1 MLKALSGF
9 QPAFGGSSN
18 AAATLIAQRFP
29 RVMASP
35 PTSSFGTTNN
45 LAAGRNWPAISSN
58 GLANIGIGLSHLLVR
73 GTLGPVIGGSSFP
86 DYEYV
91 RFPFVDYG
99 TGTKQANVHV
109 SDFVLTGNTFS
120 FVCKGTAANLLM
132 KVDGDYISLSP
143 QAVPN
148 DGGKYY
154 WQHTFSDAR
163 RRLLR
168 IYSTAP
174 FFGGF
179 WTSATGSIEPAPIVG
194 PLAVAMCDS
203 FGEGTG
209 GNAGGAASWIVRA
222 FDMLGWNNFYI
233 NARGGSGFIQGT
245 PDYLARWN
253 SDCAVIKPELG
264 IFQNSTNDLAATPTA
279 IVNRAQQLLNAA
291 LQANPL
297 ARVVFTS
304 GSVRSGPER
313 AGPAAYLQRDA
324 LKAFALSRGAFFV
337 DFLDMGLPAGTVP
350 SVLTTAA
357 TASVNATTISIAT
370 AQVPTPNATYF
381 APSGQRIQVRSY
393 SGTNPY
399 TVTMGG
405 PLATEIASG
414 TVLTQC
420 GNSLWSGS
428 GRIGA
433 LAGWGTSDEY
443 VIADDVH
450 ASQAGHDAMAMTFAM
465 QLSQQIVDQDA

>member
-1 MLKALSGF
+1 MMLDKFAVNLLDVHG
-9 QPAFGGSSN
+9 
-18 AAATLIAQRFP
+18 RFP

-45 LAAGRNWPAISSN
+45 LAAGRNWPAIVSN
-58 GLANIGIGLSHLLVR
+58 GLTNIGLGLSHLLMR
-73 GTLGPVIGGSSFP
+73 GTANPVIGGSTFP

-148 DGGKYY
+148 DGGKYF

-163 RRLLR
+163 RRLIR

-179 WTSATGSIEPAPIVG
+179 WTSATGSIEPAPLVG

-209 GNAGGAASWIVRA
+209 GNAGGASSWIVRA
-222 FDMLGWNNFYI
+222 FDMLGWNNFYV

-245 PDYLARWN
+245 PDFLARFN
-253 SDCAVIKPELG
+253 SDCAVLRPELV
-264 IFQNSTNDLAATPTA
+264 IFQNSGNDAAATVTD
-279 IVNRAQQLLNAA
+279 IVNRAQQLMNAA

-297 ARVVFTS
+297 AKGVFTS
-304 GSVRSGPER
+304 SWAIGGPEKT
-313 AGPAAYLQRDA
+313 GIVPYSHRDA
-324 LKAFALSRGAFFV
+324 LKAFALSRGAYFI
-337 DFLDMGLPAGTVP
+337 DFLDMGLPAGFAPAQITLAAAAAANASTV
-350 SVLTTAA
+350 SITT
-357 TASVNATTISIAT
+357 TV
-370 AQVPTPNATYF
+370 VPTLNATY
-381 APSGQRIQVRSY
+381 AATSGQRLQVRSY
-393 SGTNPY
+393 TGTGPY
-399 TVTMGG
+399 TVTLGG
-405 PLATEIASG
+405 QLATALASG
-414 TVLTQC
+414 TVMTQC

-428 GRIGA
+428 GRVGA
-433 LAGWGTSDEY
+433 LTGWGTSDEY
-443 VIADDVH
+443 ITSDGIH
-450 ASQAGHDAMAMTFAM
+450 ATQAGHDAMAMTFAM
-465 QLSQQIVDQDA
+465 QLTQQISDQNG